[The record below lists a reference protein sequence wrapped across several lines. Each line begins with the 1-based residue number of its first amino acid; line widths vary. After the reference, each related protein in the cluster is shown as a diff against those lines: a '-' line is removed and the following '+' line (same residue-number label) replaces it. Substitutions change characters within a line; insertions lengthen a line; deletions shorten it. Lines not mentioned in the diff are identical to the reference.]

1 MIPESHIDKIDD
13 IMMPEWM
20 ISADKSSQQNKN
32 AISISTLQIND
43 KMTNASP
50 FLFRIMWKE
59 IRCYWSSQDIDKIAR
74 TKFWSEHFQSS

>member
-32 AISISTLQIND
+32 AISTVPIYIADND

-50 FLFRIMWKE
+50 SLFKIMWCEKKLNVN
-59 IRCYWSSQDIDKIAR
+59 WS
-74 TKFWSEHFQSS
+74 